1 MAGRNYMDLIGWQK
15 AMSLAELAYA
25 LSAKLP
31 KEELY
36 GLSAQIRRAAVSVPV
51 NIAEGQG
58 RRTAREFKRFLSISH
73 GSLRELETCAM
84 LCERLKLVEK
94 PASSSVL
101 AACGEVGR
109 LITGLGNALGSG
121 SAEA

>member
-1 MAGRNYMDLIGWQK
+1 MDLIAWQK
-15 AMSLAELAYA
+15 AMALTEAAYA
-25 LSAKLP
+25 LSAKLA

-36 GLSAQIRRAAVSVPV
+36 GLSAQLRRAAVSVAA
-51 NIAEGQG
+51 NIAEVQG
-58 RRTAREFKRFLSISH
+58 RRTAREFRRFLSISH

-94 PASSSVL
+94 SASASFL

-109 LITGLGNALGSG
+109 LITGLGNAVSRG

>member
-1 MAGRNYMDLIGWQK
+1 MAGRNYMDLIAWQK
-15 AMSLAELAYA
+15 AMALTEVAYA

-36 GLSAQIRRAAVSVPV
+36 GLSAQLRRAAVSVPA

-94 PASSSVL
+94 SASASVL

-109 LITGLGNALGSG
+109 LITGLGNALGRG